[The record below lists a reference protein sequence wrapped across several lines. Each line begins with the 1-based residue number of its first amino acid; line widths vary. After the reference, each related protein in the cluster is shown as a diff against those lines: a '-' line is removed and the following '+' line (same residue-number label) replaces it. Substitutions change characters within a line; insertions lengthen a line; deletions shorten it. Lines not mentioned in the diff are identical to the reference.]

1 MKKRLFFF
9 LFFTWKVV
17 LFAQTNSS
25 EEGLASYYADK
36 FHGRRTASGDKYH
49 KNKLTAAHRTL
60 PFHTKVKVT
69 NLSNDSSVIVTIN
82 DRGPYGK
89 GKIIDLSYC
98 AAKELNFIKKGV
110 TKVKIEILSDSLI
123 IQDTVS
129 KSNTAILD
137 KAEKAIPSSP
147 GSYDFNFNKTELKG
161 YYIQTGAYKDSEV
174 LSEEINRLQEKIDPN
189 NIYIEV
195 IKVKNTIINRLLI
208 GPYEKKK
215 GEAEIAALQK
225 NGISGFLKSY

>member
-1 MKKRLFFF
+1 MKKRIFFF

-36 FHGRRTASGDKYH
+36 FHGRRTASGDRYH

-60 PFHTKVKVT
+60 PFNTIVKVT

-82 DRGPYGK
+82 DRGPYAK
-89 GKIIDLSYC
+89 GKVIDLSYY
-98 AAKELNFIKKGV
+98 AAKELNFVRKGI
-110 TKVKIEILSDSLI
+110 TKVKIEILADSLI
-123 IQDTVS
+123 TQDTNFLANS
-129 KSNTAILD
+129 GTE
-137 KAEKAIPSSP
+137 EKTDYPLPSSP
-147 GSYDFNFNKTELKG
+147 GTYDFNFNEAELSG
-161 YYIQTGAYKDSEV
+161 YYIQTGAYKDSEA
-174 LSEEINRLQEKIDPN
+174 LSEEINRLQKKIDSN

-208 GPYEKKK
+208 GPYEKKN
-215 GEAEIAALQK
+215 GDAEIAVLQK
-225 NGISGFLKSY
+225 KGISGFLKSY